1 MEYNKDEAG
10 RAKEIAE
17 KKFMAQDLTGAK
29 KFAVKAQQLYPSL
42 EGLPQMMAVLD
53 VHLAAEKK
61 INGQTDWYGIL
72 QVDLVADEGL
82 IKKQYRKLALM
93 LHPDKNKAVG
103 AEGAFKLLGEAWG
116 VLSDKVKRSVYDH
129 KRNMSPFLQQQKIQ
143 KPPNAASNV
152 NNGHYRHPPPAPP
165 PQPNMGTGSS
175 IPATTFWTSCPFCKM
190 QYEYPRLYVN
200 HHLLCPTCQKPFM
213 AFEIKPFSR
222 TGANAA
228 AQKPTG
234 AAAAATFFHTASGGS
249 FPGMSRGVPYPNANS
264 FAQNAFAKGSNSAAN
279 ATSDV
284 KAKAE
289 PVKKKEDTPRK
300 NQPKSEKART
310 AADGRGN
317 GTKAA
322 TSEKKKKRRRKAKE
336 DSDSDDD
343 ANEIDYDEDEFGDVK
358 VKGKGSSDSKGQ
370 DDEAENN
377 RSTKKPKVDKKDA
390 TERSTSKKSQKSD
403 TGDTDEEE
411 SAQDIDVP
419 DSDFHDFDKDRT
431 EDHFDAEQVWAI
443 YDDDDGMPRFY
454 ARIKNVISRS
464 KLKVK
469 IVWLEAVTNE
479 EKTVANWLADGFYQG
494 CGKFKQGKSATND
507 VLNIFSHVVAWEKG
521 PRGIIR
527 IVPQKGD
534 VWALYREWSSTWDED
549 TPSEVKH
556 KYEMVEIV
564 NDFVEE
570 IGVNVAPLVRVD
582 GFKSVYQKKQVV
594 DQSIPRN
601 ELLRFSHQVPAKR
614 LLGEEAPNLP
624 QNCWELD
631 PAAIPED
638 ECKAT

>member
-1 MEYNKDEAG
+1 MEYNKDEAY

-17 KKFMAQDLTGAK
+17 KKFMAQDLSGAK

-42 EGLPQMMAVLD
+42 EGLPQMMAVLE
-53 VHLAAEKK
+53 VHMAAEKK
-61 INGQTDWYGIL
+61 INGQNDWYGIL
-72 QVDLVADEGL
+72 QVDLVADEAL

-93 LHPDKNKAVG
+93 LHPDKNKSVG
-103 AEGAFKLLGEAWG
+103 AEGAFKLIGEAWG
-116 VLSDKVKRSVYDH
+116 VLSDKVKRSAYDYR
-129 KRNMSPFLQQQKIQ
+129 RNMAPFQLHQKIQ
-143 KPPNAASNV
+143 KPPNAASNA
-152 NNGHYRHPPPAPP
+152 NNGHYRHPPPPP
-165 PQPNMGTGSS
+165 AQANTGTGSS
-175 IPATTFWTSCPFCKM
+175 GPATTFWTSCPFCKM

-228 AQKPTG
+228 VQKPTG
-234 AAAAATFFHTASGGS
+234 AAAAAAFFHTPSGGS
-249 FPGMSRGVPYPNANS
+249 FPGMSKGVPYPNVNS

-279 ATSDV
+279 AASDV
-284 KAKAE
+284 KAKTE
-289 PVKKKEDTPRK
+289 PVKKKEDNPKK

-310 AADGRGN
+310 ADGRGN
-317 GTKAA
+317 GSKAS
-322 TSEKKKKRRRKAKE
+322 TEKKKRRRKARD

-343 ANEIDYDEDEFGDVK
+343 DDENEIDYDEDEAVK
-358 VKGKGSSDSKGQ
+358 VTGKGSSDSKGQ
-370 DDEAENN
+370 DVEAENE
-377 RSTKKPKVDKKDA
+377 RSRKRPKVDKKDA
-390 TERSTSKKSQKSD
+390 TESSTSKKSQKSD
-403 TGDTDEEE
+403 TGDTEEEE
-411 SAQDIDVP
+411 SAQDINVP
-419 DSDFHDFDKDRT
+419 DADFHDFDKDRT
-431 EDHFDAEQVWAI
+431 ENHIEADQVWAI

-464 KLKVK
+464 KFKVK
-469 IVWLEAVTNE
+469 MVWLEAVSNE
-479 EKTVANWLADGFYQG
+479 EKTLTKWVDDGFYQG
-494 CGKFKQGKSATND
+494 CGLFRQGKSANND

-521 PRGIIR
+521 PRGIIK
-527 IVPQKGD
+527 IIPQKGD

-570 IGVNVAPLVRVD
+570 IGVNVVPLIRVD
-582 GFKSVYQKKQVV
+582 GFKSVYQKKQMI
-594 DQSIPRN
+594 QLIPRK

-631 PAAIPED
+631 PAATPED